1 MKKDSTK
8 EQAKQ
13 INLTQEEELQVL
25 IDDAK
30 KKHGRV
36 YKTIIA
42 EEVIVWRML
51 KRSEYKEIMN
61 LSIYEEETILDEE
74 GNPIM
79 DDNGLPVM
87 QEVEDGE
94 ATYELRQEE
103 IAKAVI
109 LYPQGIVEEMAA
121 VADII
126 STECMIK
133 SGFGEAPKTE
143 QC

>member
-1 MKKDSTK
+1 MKQEKI
-8 EQAKQ
+8 Q
-13 INLTQEEELQVL
+13 LTPEEELQTI
-25 IDDAK
+25 IDKAK

-42 EEVIVWRML
+42 DEVIIWRML
-51 KRSEYKEIMN
+51 KRSEFKEVMS
-61 LSIYEEETILDEE
+61 LVAYREEFKVDENGNIVLDEF
-74 GNPIM
+74 GNSIIE
-79 DDNGLPVM
+79 
-87 QEVEDGE
+87 QVEDPD
-94 ATYELRQEE
+94 ATYDLRQEE

-109 LYPQGIVEEMAA
+109 IYPLGIVEQMAA

-133 SGFGEAPKTE
+133 SGFGETPQTE

>member
-1 MKKDSTK
+1 MKKD
-8 EQAKQ
+8 Q
-13 INLTQEEELQVL
+13 IQLTPEEELQVL
-25 IDDAK
+25 IDKAK

-42 EEVIVWRML
+42 DEVIVWRML
-51 KRSEYKEIMN
+51 KRSEFKEIMN
-61 LSIYEEETILDEE
+61 KVVYRQEFVEDENGE
-74 GNPIM
+74 LVYDENGN
-79 DDNGLPVM
+79 NVM
-87 QEVEDGE
+87 QDIIDEDL
-94 ATYELRQEE
+94 TYEMRQEE

-109 LYPQGIVEEMAA
+109 LHPVGIVENMAA

-133 SGFGEAPKTE
+133 SGFGEAPVTE

>member
-1 MKKDSTK
+1 MKKEEK
-8 EQAKQ
+8 LP
-13 INLTQEEELQVL
+13 LTPEEELQIL
-25 IDDAK
+25 IDKAK

-36 YKTIIA
+36 YKTILA
-42 EEVIVWRML
+42 DEVIIWRML

-61 LSIYEEETILDEE
+61 MVAYREEFAVDENGDFLLDEQ
-74 GNPIM
+74 GNNIIDYKE
-79 DDNGLPVM
+79 DDEL
-87 QEVEDGE
+87 
-94 ATYELRQEE
+94 TYELRQEE

-109 LYPQGIVEEMAA
+109 LYPLGIVDNMAA

-133 SGFGEAPKTE
+133 SGFGEAPTTE

>member
-1 MKKDSTK
+1 MKK
-8 EQAKQ
+8 EQVQ
-13 INLTQEEELQVL
+13 LTPEEELQVL
-25 IDDAK
+25 IDKAK

-42 EEVIVWRML
+42 DEVIIWRML

-61 LSIYEEETILDEE
+61 ILIQKEEQVLDKDGMPVLDEF
-74 GNPIM
+74 GNPQMQYI
-79 DDNGLPVM
+79 DD
-87 QEVEDGE
+87 EE
-94 ATYELRQEE
+94 ATYDLRQEA

-109 LYPQGIVEEMAA
+109 LYPIGIVDQMAA

-126 STECMIK
+126 STECMLK
-133 SGFGEAPKTE
+133 SGFGEKPITE